1 MTARKR
7 FDVIGKPRRRV
18 DGRAKVTGLTRFADD
33 VMLPRMLYCKLL
45 RSPVPHAI
53 IEAIDVS
60 RAQAHPGVHL
70 VLTGKDFPV
79 TFGILPVTQDEY
91 PLAPERVRYV
101 GDPVAAVVARDEQTA
116 FEALDLIDV
125 RYQPLKTI
133 SDPEEALA
141 TPEPRIQ
148 SYGEQGNI
156 HRLQAFEF
164 GDVNEALAK
173 ADHVFEDVFFYQ
185 GNTHLPIEQH
195 ASVAA
200 VDGEGKLTLWSST
213 QVPHYIHR
221 ALANALQIPPAH
233 VRVIACPNGGGFG
246 GKCDL
251 HNHEIVVSKAA
262 ILLDRPV
269 KICLT
274 REEVFYMHRGR
285 HPVLMK
291 MRTGV
296 TKDGK
301 ITGMHTQTL
310 LDGGAYGGYGAA
322 STFYTGVLQTTT
334 YEIPRYKFDA
344 CRVFTNKPPCGPK
357 RGHGTP
363 QPRFGQEIQ
372 LDKIAEKLEID
383 PAELRLGIVSKPNT
397 LTANWLKLGTI
408 GLAECIRKVV
418 ASSDWNNKYRKLP
431 EGRGV
436 GLACGAYLCGAGL
449 PIYWNKMP
457 QSGVQLLIDRSGQ
470 VTVFCG
476 ATEIGQGSDDV
487 LAAIVAEVLGIDA
500 YDVRCIT
507 GDTGLTPVDLGS
519 YSSRVT
525 VMMGNAAI
533 QAAERLRDLI
543 AQAAAEHMETLPENV
558 GFALGRVFRADD
570 PGKLMSFREA
580 IVLAETKFGTLG
592 SVGSYSPPRS
602 PGRYKGAGVGPSPA
616 YSYTACVVEAEVDRN
631 TGWITVPKVWIAHDI
646 GRAINPVSARGQVEG
661 SVYMGLGEALM
672 EEQVF
677 RRLPPKLSS
686 ALVHKIP
693 SLLEYKS
700 LTSLDMP
707 EVFTELVE
715 DPDPN
720 CPFGAKEVGQGP
732 LLPVMPAVANA
743 VYDAIGVRIDE
754 LPITPDKVLAALE
767 KKAKG
772 ETPRVGPESF
782 PDVPYPEPMQVP
794 PPWEGGDGNSINT
807 PRRGPVKKEAV
818 A

>member
-1 MTARKR
+1 MTAGKR

-33 VMLPRMLYCKLL
+33 IMLPRMLHAKLL
-45 RSPVPHAI
+45 RSPHPHAL
-53 IEAIDVS
+53 IESIDTA
-60 RAQAHPGVHL
+60 RAQACPGVHL

-79 TFGILPVTQDEY
+79 TFGILPVSQDEY

-101 GDPVAAVVARDEQTA
+101 GDPVAAVIAKDEQTA
-116 FEALDLIDV
+116 FDALDLIDV
-125 RYQPLKTI
+125 MYQPLATI

-141 TPEPRIQ
+141 TPEPRIHE
-148 SYGEQGNI
+148 YGEQGNI

-173 ADHVFEDVFFYQ
+173 SDHVFEDLFFYQ

-251 HNHEIVVSKAA
+251 HNHEIVVSKAS
-262 ILLDRPV
+262 LVLGRPV

-310 LDGGAYGGYGAA
+310 LDGGAYGGYGVA
-322 STFYTGVLQTTT
+322 STFYTGVLQTAT

-363 QPRFGQEIQ
+363 QPRFGQEVQ

-383 PAELRLGIVSKPNT
+383 PADFRLGIVAKPNS
-397 LTANWLKLGTI
+397 LTANWLKIGTI

-418 ASSDWNNKYRKLP
+418 ASSDWKNKFGKLR

-487 LAAIVAEVLGIDA
+487 LAAIVAEVLGIDP
-500 YDVRCIT
+500 YDVRCVT

-533 QAAERLRDLI
+533 QAAERLRELI
-543 AQAAAEHMETLPENV
+543 ARAAAEHMETLPDNV
-558 GFALGRVFRADD
+558 VFARGRVFRADD

-580 IVLAETKFGTLG
+580 IVLAEEKFGTLG

-631 TGWITVPKVWIAHDI
+631 TGWITVPRVWIAHDI

-677 RRLPPKLSS
+677 RRLPPKLSN

-743 VYDAIGVRIDE
+743 VYDAVGVRIDE

-767 KKAKG
+767 KKARG

-782 PDVPYPEPMQVP
+782 PDVPYPEPMLVP
-794 PPWEGGDGNSINT
+794 PPWEGGDGNSVNT
-807 PRRGPVKKEAV
+807 PRRTPVKKEAV

>member
-33 VMLPRMLYCKLL
+33 IMLPRMLHCKLL
-45 RSPVPHAI
+45 RSSLPHAI

-125 RYQPLKTI
+125 KYQPLATI

-141 TPEPRIQ
+141 TAEPRIQ

-310 LDGGAYGGYGAA
+310 LDGGAYGGYGVA

-363 QPRFGQEIQ
+363 QPRFGQEVQ
-372 LDKIAEKLEID
+372 LDKIAEKLKID
-383 PAELRLGIVSKPNT
+383 PAELRLGIVAKPNT

-418 ASSDWNNKYRKLP
+418 ASSDWKNKFKQLP

-500 YDVRCIT
+500 YDVRCVT

-533 QAAERLRDLI
+533 QAAERLRDFI
-543 AQAAAEHMETLPENV
+543 ARAAAEHMDTLPENV
-558 GFALGRVFRADD
+558 GFARGRVFRADD

-580 IVLAETKFGTLG
+580 IVLAEEKFGTLG

-631 TGWITVPKVWIAHDI
+631 TGWITVAKVWIAHDI

-677 RRLPPKLSS
+677 RRLPPKLSN

-772 ETPRVGPESF
+772 ETPRIGPESF
-782 PDVPYPEPMQVP
+782 PDVPYPEPTLVP
-794 PPWEGGDGNSINT
+794 PPWEGGDGRSINT
-807 PRRGPVKKEAV
+807 PRRTPAKKEVV

>member
-33 VMLPRMLYCKLL
+33 IMLPRMLHCKLL
-45 RSPVPHAI
+45 RSPLPHAI

-116 FEALDLIDV
+116 FGALDLIDV
-125 RYQPLKTI
+125 KYQPLKTI

-141 TPEPRIQ
+141 TAEPRIQ

-164 GDVNEALAK
+164 GDVNEALAR

-363 QPRFGQEIQ
+363 QPRFGQEVQ
-372 LDKIAEKLEID
+372 LDKIAEKLKID
-383 PAELRLGIVSKPNT
+383 PAELRLGIVAKPNT

-418 ASSDWNNKYRKLP
+418 ASSDWKNKFKQLP

-500 YDVRCIT
+500 YDVRCVT

-558 GFALGRVFRADD
+558 GFARGRVFRADD

-580 IVLAETKFGTLG
+580 IVLAEEKFGTLG
-592 SVGSYSPPRS
+592 SVGSYSAPRS
-602 PGRYKGAGVGPSPA
+602 LGRYKGAGVGPSPA

-677 RRLPPKLSS
+677 RRLPPKLSN

-772 ETPRVGPESF
+772 ETPRIGPESF
-782 PDVPYPEPMQVP
+782 PDVPYPEPMLVP

-807 PRRGPVKKEAV
+807 LRRVPGKKEAV

>member
-33 VMLPRMLYCKLL
+33 IMLPRMLHCKLL
-45 RSPVPHAI
+45 RSPLPHAI

-116 FEALDLIDV
+116 FGALDLIDV
-125 RYQPLKTI
+125 KYQPLKTI

-141 TPEPRIQ
+141 TAEPRIQ

-262 ILLDRPV
+262 ILLGRPV

-310 LDGGAYGGYGAA
+310 LDGGAYGGYGVA

-363 QPRFGQEIQ
+363 QPRFGQEVQ
-372 LDKIAEKLEID
+372 LDKIAEKLKID
-383 PAELRLGIVSKPNT
+383 PAELRLGIVAKPNT

-418 ASSDWNNKYRKLP
+418 ASSDWKNKFKQLP

-500 YDVRCIT
+500 YDVRCVT

-558 GFALGRVFRADD
+558 GFARGRVFRADD

-580 IVLAETKFGTLG
+580 IVLAEEKFGTLG
-592 SVGSYSPPRS
+592 SVGSYSAPRS

-677 RRLPPKLSS
+677 RRLPPKLSN

-767 KKAKG
+767 KKARG
-772 ETPRVGPESF
+772 ETPRIGPESF
-782 PDVPYPEPMQVP
+782 PDVPYPEPMLVP

-807 PRRGPVKKEAV
+807 PRRTPAKKEAV